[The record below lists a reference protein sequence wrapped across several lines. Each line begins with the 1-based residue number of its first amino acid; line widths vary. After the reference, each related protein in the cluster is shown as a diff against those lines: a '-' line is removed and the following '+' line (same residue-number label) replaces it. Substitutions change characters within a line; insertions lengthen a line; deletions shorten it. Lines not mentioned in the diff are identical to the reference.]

1 MIGPYEAARL
11 AMWWG
16 PGVLILLVFGFGIL
30 KLARYWMEKTMD
42 MKRQQMESA
51 FGMARQYVEK
61 FLGAQRSQADA
72 LTRLA
77 TSVERRDSTE
87 SFEHQEMLISLK
99 ALHQDVERL
108 LGRSRVGSRQ

>member
-1 MIGPYEAARL
+1 MIGPYEATRL

-16 PGVLILLVFGFGIL
+16 PGVLILVVFGFGFL
-30 KLARYWMEKTMD
+30 RLARYWMEKTMD

-77 TSVERRDSTE
+77 TSVERRDSVE

-108 LGRSRVGSRQ
+108 LRRGDGRVGL